1 MKRILDSLN
10 DLEKVLI
17 PGLLLLASGLA
28 LSPAPFLGLVVPG
41 GILVYIAL
49 RADPSALAELDEL
62 EEGDR

>member
-1 MKRILDSLN
+1 MKRMLDSLN

-17 PGLLLLASGLA
+17 PGLLLLAAGLA
-28 LSPAPFLGLVVPG
+28 LSPAPFLGLVAPG